1 MRLIEPTAARSADRE
16 DVMGEAKAFASV
28 RHNRRGPAPL
38 SPHGGWPDLVDLG
51 LAEACYYADK
61 AELRPCCQ
69 HLAVVV
75 YSDPPLRFALC
86 GDCDRRRSAVGKG
99 ARPRRLP
106 APASLVAL
114 IEARDA
120 LVAAEEAL
128 DATVGTA
135 RETGQSWSAIASV
148 LGMTK
153 QAAHQRF
160 KSEPAGP

>member
-1 MRLIEPTAARSADRE
+1 
-16 DVMGEAKAFASV
+16 MGEAKALASV
-28 RHNRRGPAPL
+28 RHNRRGPAP
-38 SPHGGWPDLVDLG
+38 PTPQRGWPDLVDLG
-51 LAEACYYADK
+51 LAEACHYADK
-61 AELRPCCQ
+61 AEMRPSCR
-69 HLAVVV
+69 HLAVVI

-86 GDCDRRRSAVGKG
+86 EDCDRRRSALGKG

-106 APASLVAL
+106 TPASLVAL

-128 DATVGTA
+128 DATVETA
-135 RETGQSWSAIASV
+135 RQAGQPWSAIASV

-160 KSEPAGP
+160 RSPAGP

>member
-1 MRLIEPTAARSADRE
+1 
-16 DVMGEAKAFASV
+16 MGEAKASASV

-38 SPHGGWPDLVDLG
+38 APRGGWPDLVDLG

-61 AELRPCCQ
+61 AELRPGCQ

-86 GDCDRRRSAVGKG
+86 ADCDRRRSALGKP
-99 ARPRRLP
+99 ARPRRLA

-120 LVAAEEAL
+120 LVAAEQAL
-128 DATVGTA
+128 DASVGTA
-135 RETGQSWSAIASV
+135 RQTGQPWSAIASV

-160 KSEPAGP
+160 RSETPGP